1 MTAFIL
7 RRLLVTLV
15 TVLGAM
21 VLLFTILQLI
31 PGDFATVVLGP
42 RATPEIIEGFRVRMG
57 LDQPI
62 YVQLFNFIL
71 NAAQGDLGTDVLS
84 HLPVSFLVMQVLPHT
99 IVLALSAI
107 LIASFLGIPLG
118 AYAAAYKGSW
128 LDRILGVISISAITI
143 PSFLA
148 GLLGLLIFSVFL
160 GWFPAMGAGQS
171 GNLADQFY
179 HLILPALALGLGW
192 IGYIARIM
200 RASMLDE
207 MTEDYVRTA
216 RSKGLKE
223 SVVVFKHALRGALIP
238 VIAVIGVGF
247 GNLLGGAV
255 LIEIIF
261 HRPGLGYLIYTAI
274 GTRNFPIVQGGLI
287 IAVLLYSLANLL
299 ADLSYSFIDPRVRS
313 D

>member
-1 MTAFIL
+1 MTGFII
-7 RRLLVTLV
+7 RRLLVTV
-15 TVLGAM
+15 ITVLGAM

-31 PGDFATVVLGP
+31 PGDFASVVLGP
-42 RATPEIIEGFRVRMG
+42 RATPEIIESFRVRMG
-57 LDQPI
+57 LDQPV
-62 YVQLFNFIL
+62 YVQLFNFIF
-71 NAAQGDLGTDVLS
+71 NAIQGDLGRDVLS
-84 HLPVSFLVMQVLPHT
+84 HLPVATLVLQVLPHT
-99 IVLALSAI
+99 IILALTSI

-118 AYAAAYKGSW
+118 AYAAAFKGS
-128 LDRILGVISISAITI
+128 LIDRILGVLSISAITI

-148 GLLGLLIFSVFL
+148 GLLGLLIFSVYL
-160 GWFPAMGAGQS
+160 GWFPAMGAGQA
-171 GNLADQFY
+171 GNIADQLY
-179 HLILPALALGLGW
+179 HLILPAAALALGW

-207 MTEDYVRTA
+207 LTEDYVRTA

-238 VIAVIGVGF
+238 VIAVVGVGF

-274 GTRNFPIVQGGLI
+274 RTRNFPIVQGGLI
-287 IAVLLYSLANLL
+287 IAVILYSLANLM
-299 ADLSYSFIDPRVRS
+299 ADLSYGFIDPRVRS